1 MHIIFIIFEWR
12 FCDYLVK
19 DILQN
24 KPLQS
29 IFWESN
35 GLEKL
40 IKNTICHKINCQC
53 HIYIVPKFGDPQQ
66 FRVGGFQ
73 RPQGVGCMV
82 GLEVLSLFFYR
93 KYCSEFCSQL
103 QVLNSMLLISENQ
116 LAWHPVNMNFGLI
129 GKDGNLSVSQPVREC

>member
-1 MHIIFIIFEWR
+1 MSPID
-12 FCDYLVK
+12 CA
-19 DILQN
+19 
-24 KPLQS
+24 
-29 IFWESN
+29 
-35 GLEKL
+35 
-40 IKNTICHKINCQC
+40 KIWGPSAVSGWW
-53 HIYIVPKFGDPQQ
+53 VPETL
-66 FRVGGFQ
+66 
-73 RPQGVGCMV
+73 GVGCMV